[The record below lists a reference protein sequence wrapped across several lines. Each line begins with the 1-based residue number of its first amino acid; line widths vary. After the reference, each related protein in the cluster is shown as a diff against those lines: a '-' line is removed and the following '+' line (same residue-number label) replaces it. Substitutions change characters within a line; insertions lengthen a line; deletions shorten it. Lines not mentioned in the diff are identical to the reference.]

1 MPRTPARVTQAD
13 IQRAIRAAKQA
24 GENAVVEVAPDG
36 TIRIVPA
43 AVVKEKE
50 YSGEIKL

>member
-1 MPRTPARVTQAD
+1 MPRTPARATQAD
-13 IQRAIRAAKQA
+13 ISRAIKAAKHA

-43 AVVKEKE
+43 ALAKPDD